1 MTMHYYCSRGISG
14 VLEIGFRNP
23 QPKINSNAREFIKEA
38 RQSAFEKTRFQ
49 FLAKPKGQVQVC
61 RSEGQE
67 HRNPTAE
74 SRARTAGQPALGAR
88 PRCHRQQKPAV
99 PSRAPSDPPGG
110 DRDVGKTH
118 CPGRPGP
125 LSTLQTG
132 ARGMSQN
139 RREARGLDT
148 AGPLLAA
155 TWM

>member
-74 SRARTAGQPALGAR
+74 SRARMAGHPSGQGQDATGNR
-88 PRCHRQQKPAV
+88 NQQ
-99 PSRAPSDPPGG
+99 
-110 DRDVGKTH
+110 
-118 CPGRPGP
+118 CPQGLP
-125 LSTLQTG
+125 LTLQEGTG
-132 ARGMSQN
+132 M
-139 RREARGLDT
+139 REKPT
-148 AGPLLAA
+148 ALAA
-155 TWM
+155 RDPSPPCRLELVE